1 MNKLGIAVA
10 AILSLSMVALAVY
23 SWISLSDIEMDT
35 GGLIALV
42 LGGIA
47 TLGLGAGLMGLM
59 FYSNRKGFDED
70 AGAPLSRDHREPR

>member
-1 MNKLGIAVA
+1 
-10 AILSLSMVALAVY
+10 MVALAVY